1 MKLSKLARETEST
14 NTGSDFTVAPIRA
27 GAMLVPEG
35 KMSNPL
41 CFSLN
46 EVMNPSEQSCIR
58 YPEELLT
65 SLTL

>member
-1 MKLSKLARETEST
+1 MSKLARETEST
-14 NTGSDFTVAPIRA
+14 NTVAPIRA
-27 GAMLVPEG
+27 GAVLVPEG

-46 EVMNPSEQSCIR
+46 EVTNPSEQSCIR
-58 YPEELLT
+58 YPKKLLT